1 MVQLTFDT
9 FINAFKFK
17 ALNSK
22 AGVRRISLGLDI
34 FLKKCY
40 EKVTTDLNFYSLLH
54 FGLNGFPDSVCR
66 MMKIGITV
74 AFLAG
79 TIMKTIQEEEEEE
92 EMFVL
97 KDFCCRYLEENL
109 KE

>member
-1 MVQLTFDT
+1 
-9 FINAFKFK
+9 
-17 ALNSK
+17 
-22 AGVRRISLGLDI
+22 
-34 FLKKCY
+34 
-40 EKVTTDLNFYSLLH
+40 
-54 FGLNGFPDSVCR
+54 

-74 AFLAG
+74 AILAG

>member
-1 MVQLTFDT
+1 
-9 FINAFKFK
+9 
-17 ALNSK
+17 
-22 AGVRRISLGLDI
+22 
-34 FLKKCY
+34 
-40 EKVTTDLNFYSLLH
+40 
-54 FGLNGFPDSVCR
+54 

-109 KE
+109 EE

>member
-1 MVQLTFDT
+1 
-9 FINAFKFK
+9 
-17 ALNSK
+17 
-22 AGVRRISLGLDI
+22 
-34 FLKKCY
+34 
-40 EKVTTDLNFYSLLH
+40 
-54 FGLNGFPDSVCR
+54 

-74 AFLAG
+74 AILAG
-79 TIMKTIQEEEEEE
+79 IIMKTIQEEEEE